1 MSSLLALGGSFLAST
16 FNTLS
21 STTDDDDATKLKKL
35 EFNKE
40 NRDNIIRWTISIVLP
55 LGGAL
60 YKIIF
65 KRRLDSPSAGQV
77 NTGVMRL
84 LSLMLGFVMELVS
97 VGYWLVWV
105 PTRWDIGLCLKM
117 LVSFWG
123 NVKIIIL
130 RWRCS

>member
-16 FNTLS
+16 FNSS
-21 STTDDDDATKLKKL
+21 STTLQVKKL
-35 EFNKE
+35 EFNRE

-77 NTGVMRL
+77 KILISGGFGFEPV
-84 LSLMLGFVMELVS
+84 LGS
-97 VGYWLVWV
+97 G
-105 PTRWDIGLCLKM
+105 
-117 LVSFWG
+117 
-123 NVKIIIL
+123 
-130 RWRCS
+130 

>member
-77 NTGVMRL
+77 KTRIIRGVD
-84 LSLMLGFVMELVS
+84 SIWLMFILDFGVSLVS
-97 VGYWLVWV
+97 VGY
-105 PTRWDIGLCLKM
+105 
-117 LVSFWG
+117 
-123 NVKIIIL
+123 
-130 RWRCS
+130 

>member
-21 STTDDDDATKLKKL
+21 STTNDDDATKLQKL

-77 NTGVMRL
+77 NTL
-84 LSLMLGFVMELVS
+84 LELWNS
-97 VGYWLVWV
+97 SG
-105 PTRWDIGLCLKM
+105 
-117 LVSFWG
+117 
-123 NVKIIIL
+123 
-130 RWRCS
+130 

>member
-21 STTDDDDATKLKKL
+21 STTDDDDATKLEKL

-117 LVSFWG
+117 LVSF
-123 NVKIIIL
+123 
-130 RWRCS
+130 